1 MNEAEYRKLAKDMGY
16 GEPTF
21 QQVVAGPEEE
31 LHAHEHSVFSLVLS
45 GEFSMTT
52 EQGTKTFRAGDIC
65 ENPAGTMHKES
76 TGPEGG
82 SFLFAKK

>member
-1 MNEAEYRKLAKDMGY
+1 MNEAEYRKLATEKGY
-16 GEPTF
+16 GEPQF
-21 QQVVAGPEEE
+21 QQVEAGPEEDM
-31 LHAHEHSVFSLVLS
+31 HAHEHSVFSLVLS

-52 EQGTKTFRAGDIC
+52 EQGRKIFRAGDIC
-65 ENPAGTMHKES
+65 ENPAGTLHKES

>member
-1 MNEAEYRKLAKDMGY
+1 MNEAEYRKLAREKGY
-16 GEPTF
+16 DEPQH
-21 QQVVAGPEEE
+21 QQVEAGPEEE
-31 LHAHEHSVFSLVLS
+31 MHAHEHSVFSLVLS

-52 EQGTKTFRAGDIC
+52 ELGTKIFRTGDIC
-65 ENPAGTMHKES
+65 ENPAGTMHKER

>member
-1 MNEAEYRKLAKDMGY
+1 MNEAEYRKLATEKGY
-16 GEPTF
+16 GEPQF
-21 QQVVAGPEEE
+21 QQVEAGPEEDM
-31 LHAHEHSVFSLVLS
+31 HAHEHSVFSLVLS

-52 EQGTKTFRAGDIC
+52 EQGTKIFHAGDIC
-65 ENPAGTMHKES
+65 ENPAGTLHKES